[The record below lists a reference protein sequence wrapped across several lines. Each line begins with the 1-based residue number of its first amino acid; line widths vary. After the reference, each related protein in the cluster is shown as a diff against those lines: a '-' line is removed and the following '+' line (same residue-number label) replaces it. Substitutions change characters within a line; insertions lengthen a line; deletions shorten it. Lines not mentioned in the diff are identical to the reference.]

1 MRRASAFL
9 DGRSSIG
16 VSTIDGAQHRNRVD
30 LIGIGVQKAAT
41 SWIFRCLERN
51 PQIRTAQ
58 VERASDKELNFF
70 NHSYEFGY
78 TWYHRGFSFGPWRT
92 LEFSTLYFH
101 NHDVPAR
108 IHRYN
113 PEVRLILSLRNPI
126 DRAYSQHRYEISRR
140 RIPAGLY
147 EFWAA
152 AEQNP
157 SYIEMGFYAT
167 HLTRWLEYFPLEQI
181 CIVDYDEVSTE
192 PAGVLRRLFEFAG
205 IDASLQPALAHARIN
220 ATVVPRSRLLTAFTS
235 GSARVVRTVLG
246 DAALETLRAA
256 RPVGYLRRRNRVAL
270 DARVVPP
277 LRPQDRERLR
287 AVFSPDIERL
297 EALLAR
303 DLSHWV

>member
-1 MRRASAFL
+1 MHRASASL
-9 DGRSSIG
+9 DGPASIG
-16 VSTIDGAQHRNRVD
+16 APAIHGAPLRNRVD

-41 SWIFRCLERN
+41 SWIFRCLEQH

-58 VERASDKELNFF
+58 VERGSDKELNFF
-70 NHSYEFGY
+70 NHAYEFGY

-101 NHDVPAR
+101 DHDVPAR

-113 PEVRLILSLRNPI
+113 PDVRLILSLRNPI
-126 DRAYSQHRYEISRR
+126 DRAYSQHRFEVSRR
-140 RIPAGLY
+140 RVPAGLY

-157 SYIEMGFYAT
+157 SYIEMGLYAT

-181 CIVDYDEVSTE
+181 CIVDYDEIRAE

-205 IDASLQPALAHARIN
+205 VDASVEPALVHGRVNVTA
-220 ATVVPRSRLLTAFTS
+220 VPRNRLLTAFTS

-246 DAALETLRAA
+246 DAAVKTLRAA
-256 RPVGYLRRRNRVAL
+256 RPVDYLRRRNRVEL

-277 LRPQDRERLR
+277 LTPQDRARLR

-297 EALLAR
+297 EALLSR